1 MDGDNQF
8 EGAVEYG
15 GAMDEDGQGVPEGH
29 EMEGSPGDEM
39 GEHQQIYEGQEMTEE
54 EMIQ

>member
-1 MDGDNQF
+1 MDGDQQF
-8 EGAVEYG
+8 EGAAKDG